1 MKIALVLL
9 NDLHGY
15 LEPHAE
21 TFRPGGRAEV
31 REAGGLARISAILSN
46 VRQEYRGACLVLD
59 GGDSIH
65 GTPEALFTEGAV
77 IPPLLNAFGIQAAAP
92 GNWEYGYGWETLKA
106 RIGESD
112 YPWLAANAAV
122 ADESPFEGGRVFEVG
137 GHGVGVV
144 GLSSDLV
151 GKTMS
156 KKLAPDVT
164 FEDPVEAL
172 NEEAG
177 RLRSEGAEVVV
188 ALSHLGLPQEWAV
201 AEEVEGVDV
210 ILGAHTHDRL
220 EHPVRAEDGPPIVQ
234 AGCHG
239 SFLGKLVLEVD
250 AGGASV
256 EEYELIEVS
265 EKIAE
270 DPEMDARVREAAEP
284 WSEELDEVVG
294 ETEVLLHRDEALE
307 SPMDDLL
314 TEAYRTVAESEISL
328 QFGWRF
334 GAPVPPGPVRLRDVY
349 QMAPQKLPL
358 HRGTV
363 REAALREFLEG
374 NLERVFSRDYL
385 YQAGGHAQRICGLT
399 VGFRVQN
406 PPGARIRGMAVN
418 GEPLREEQEYSVA
431 YAGELPKSLLEGM
444 EEVEPVAQDAL
455 VGYLESHG
463 PWRGRREP
471 GYIPV

>member
-1 MKIALVLL
+1 M
-9 NDLHGY
+9 
-15 LEPHAE
+15 
-21 TFRPGGRAEV
+21 
-31 REAGGLARISAILSN
+31 
-46 VRQEYRGACLVLD
+46 LD

-77 IPPLLNAFGIQAAAP
+77 VPPLLNALGIEAAAP
-92 GNWEYGYGWETLKA
+92 GNWEYGYGWDALKA

-122 ADESPFEGGRVFEVG
+122 EDESPFESRRVFEVG
-137 GHGVGVV
+137 DHRVGVV

-156 KKLAPDVT
+156 KKLAPDAT
-164 FEDPVEAL
+164 FEDPVETL

-177 RLRSEGAEVVV
+177 RLRSEGAEVIV
-188 ALSHLGLPQEWAV
+188 ALSHLGLPQEWAI
-201 AEEVEGVDV
+201 AEEAEGVDV

-220 EHPVRAEDGPPIVQ
+220 EHPVYAGDSTPIVQ

-250 AGGASV
+250 ASGVSIGG
-256 EEYELIEVS
+256 YELIEVG
-265 EKIAE
+265 EKIAG
-270 DPEMDARVREAAEP
+270 DPEMDTRVREAAEP
-284 WSEELDEVVG
+284 WRGELEENVG
-294 ETEVLLHRDEALE
+294 KTEVLLHRDEALE
-307 SPMDDLL
+307 SPMDDLV

-349 QMAPQKLPL
+349 RMVPQKLPL
-358 HRGTV
+358 RRGTV
-363 REAALREFLEG
+363 RGAALREYLES

-385 YQAGGHAQRICGLT
+385 YQAGGHVQRICGLT
-399 VGFRVQN
+399 VSFRVQN

-418 GEPLREEQEYSVA
+418 GEPLREEREYSVA
-431 YAGELPKSLLEGM
+431 YAGGLPKDLLEGT

-455 VGYLESHG
+455 VSYLGSHG
-463 PWRGRREP
+463 PWRGRRGP
-471 GYIPV
+471 GYTPV